1 MKEIRAFNIKIHP
14 LTRSEFLS
22 VIHEGIKSG
31 KQVIQIGVNSASVN
45 ELSRNSELREAI
57 NMADLVNIDGIS
69 VVWALRL
76 LGHKIPERVATPDL
90 ADDLLE
96 MAEREGYSVF
106 LLGAKE
112 TTILSC
118 RNKLLEIY
126 PGLTVTGF
134 RNGYF
139 QPSEEPE
146 IVEYINA
153 SKPDILLIGMPSPQ
167 KEMFFFRYGH
177 LLTPKYILGVGG
189 YFDIMAGLVRR
200 APEWIQNVGM
210 EWFYRFSQEP
220 KRLWRRYLLG
230 NIIFFQGTL
239 KEKFIKK

>member
-1 MKEIRAFNIKIHP
+1 MREISAFNIKIHP

-22 VIHEGIKSG
+22 VIHEGIKTG
-31 KQVIQIGVNSASVN
+31 KQVIQIGVNSASFN

-57 NMADLVNIDGIS
+57 NKADLVNIDGIS
-69 VVWALRL
+69 VAWALRL

-90 ADDLLE
+90 ADDLLG

-118 RNKLLEIY
+118 RNRLLEIY
-126 PGLTVTGF
+126 PELTVAGF

-139 QPSEEPE
+139 QPSEEPG

-167 KEMFFFRYGH
+167 KEMFFSRYGH

-230 NIIFFQGTL
+230 SIIFFWLTL
-239 KEKFIKK
+239 KEKFIKN